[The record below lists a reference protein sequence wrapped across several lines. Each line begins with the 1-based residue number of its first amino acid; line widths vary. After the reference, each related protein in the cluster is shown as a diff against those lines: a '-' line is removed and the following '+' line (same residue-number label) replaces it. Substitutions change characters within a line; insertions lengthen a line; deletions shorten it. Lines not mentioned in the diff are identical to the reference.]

1 MRRRETSR
9 TIRPPAG
16 SEATGGD
23 AREARDAGGPRP
35 PATGRRQAA
44 LREVLRR
51 AGAILWKDLLIELRT
66 KQSFGAMI
74 FFAALVL
81 FLFAFA
87 IGPDPDQLRSL
98 AGGLLWVGIAFT
110 GTLSL
115 SRTYHSEEVAG
126 GLEGLRLYPG
136 EPRSIYLG
144 KLAGNLAMLLA
155 VELLLFPTA
164 AVLFHMPLLDH
175 GLALAGIALLGTFG
189 FSVVGTFYAALT
201 VHIRARELML
211 PLLVFPAL
219 VPVLLGAVNASTL
232 VLRGDPLGNLGSW
245 VRLLAAFDIIF
256 FVICTWIFP
265 ILLEE

>member
-1 MRRRETSR
+1 MTR
-9 TIRPPAG
+9 TRV
-16 SEATGGD
+16 
-23 AREARDAGGPRP
+23 AGGEP
-35 PATGRRQAA
+35 PDDGSGQRS
-44 LREVLRR
+44 LLGEVVRR

-87 IGPDPDQLRSL
+87 IGPDPAELRDL
-98 AGGLLWVGIAFT
+98 AGGLIWVCIAFT

-126 GLEGLRLYPG
+126 GLEGLRSYPG
-136 EPRSIYLG
+136 EPRAIYLG
-144 KLAGNLAMLLA
+144 KLAGNLAVLLA
-155 VELLLFPTA
+155 VELLLFPMA
-164 AVLFHMPLLDH
+164 AVLFHMPLLEH
-175 GLALAGIALLGTFG
+175 GPELAGIALLGTFG

-219 VPVLLGAVNASTL
+219 VPVLLGAVNATTL
-232 VLRGDPLGNLGSW
+232 VLSGDPLGNLGSW
-245 VRLLAAFDIIF
+245 VRLLVAFDTIF

>member
-1 MRRRETSR
+1 MRDGGSSREREMPGERETADRGRGETS
-9 TIRPPAG
+9 
-16 SEATGGD
+16 
-23 AREARDAGGPRP
+23 AGGVPGGRGGI
-35 PATGRRQAA
+35 GRRGTP
-44 LREVLRR
+44 REMLRR

-87 IGPDPDQLRSL
+87 IGPDPDELRSL

-144 KLAGNLAMLLA
+144 KLAGNVVMLLA

-175 GLALAGIALLGTFG
+175 GLALAGIALLGTLG

-245 VRLLAAFDIIF
+245 VRLLVAFDIIF
-256 FVICTWIFP
+256 FVVCTWIFP